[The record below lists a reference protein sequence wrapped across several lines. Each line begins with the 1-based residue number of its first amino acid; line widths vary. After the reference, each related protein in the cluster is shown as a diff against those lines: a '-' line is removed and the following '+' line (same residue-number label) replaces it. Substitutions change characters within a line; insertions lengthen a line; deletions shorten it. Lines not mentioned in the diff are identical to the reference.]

1 MKFMIL
7 LLLATLSASLMAE
20 VGQVRDSSLTNFDIV
35 IQPDP
40 DEVVVNPDAMRRA
53 VGGLANSGTNI
64 NRVQFQDY
72 GVSDPIHMSLHTMNV
87 RSAFASAVCP
97 FVNRANAAA
106 NTTKIQNY
114 CDYLS
119 GNLSACPGNG
129 STPQQKCQ
137 VDCVIKE
144 DHQQQIQADM
154 SELSADQKKQAC
166 VDRVN
171 NVIST
176 SPVKNLDPNQ
186 VRGGLMVAQ
195 VSVLNG
201 IKANM
206 ARRRA
211 RLEEGSGLGCSN
223 APQTYDCDNFAN
235 TAMENTS
242 ISTLASLFSTEYTTS
257 RTGFLGL
264 SAQKGCD
271 QCMESKYEAARTLMS
286 VESAGSY
293 DQALASLK
301 EQRVVELAARKANEA
316 ISNYLKFVERNDFM
330 ARFASDVQKES
341 CETLPSL
348 SSLPRS
354 CRLSSKILEKIK
366 SGYPNA
372 QGRSAQASIQD
383 ILSKSKDAMFNRKSS
398 CDGDYDFD
406 VFQRSR
412 LAQVGSGDLVT
423 SLWIDSVAEQKI
435 QSCQNHDTNCFV
447 RAMAETYTSKIRNVS
462 FEDARATLISHM
474 SMSPFFRTMMA
485 SKVGVLAFKDMGMV
499 SLNGVDSVD
508 QFFERNKA
516 KIWDA
521 AKEDR
526 QIACAAIDR
535 DLKLALCSTADNL
548 AENYTGEEIRT
559 ELATLINDSADARV
573 RPGLYLNLGV
583 SCSLLRDSEAHL
595 SNTTPRALSMTAAD
609 RSVAAIPLSQ
619 QSVAGF
625 ETPIDVF
632 SQIVNDTCAAR
643 APDALSLFPN
653 ANGGSLIQMGAGNAV
668 ICNQTNNPYWIRVP
682 NVPDCLSSPTFG
694 SGGGSSYFGNNLG
707 GIFSNL
713 GNGFNGNTNYYGSN
727 GSGSLSSFQ
736 FPTYDGMTDNQIVV
750 TGTRSANTPSNQ
762 TTEKLTQ
769 DLSTQGSSNPGQTN
783 TNGAGSLNDVT
794 LSKSADGTYQ
804 TNEMVSTTA
813 ATTFASM
820 SGAPNSLGQPV
831 PQMRGMTSNFTNSFQ
846 PQVQMPQ
853 QIEVANTVAG
863 ATVRREEA
871 LVRQESELLRRI
883 DSQGIENRELR
894 DAVTQLR
901 REMST
906 MASQNAQLLPTLQ
919 SMMKARGAKVEPVSE
934 EEQEE
939 ESAPAVAEV
948 VPTTTSPRAR
958 GRAPASVPS
967 SRNLERSGGQAQ
979 GGSEGV
985 ARTQGPANL
994 NGGQAGGVNIVQE
1007 ARGPQVIG
1015 GAAGAGANVTVN
1027 TGGARA
1033 GGGMERLVTR
1043 FTPSSSVTRQALTA
1057 PGSAVAEVGA
1067 EEKTQ
1072 LVMEFLDYVKDFP
1085 LYRNGAYLSQSNDT
1099 ITVDYGGREVVV
1111 RLDQIPD
1118 PQTRSLVQE
1127 RIITQ
1132 RMNLNQQ
1139 LRQARLTELRRLLAE
1154 ASDGL

>member
-1 MKFMIL
+1 MKFMFL

-20 VGQVRDSSLTNFDIV
+20 VGQIRDTSLTNFDLV

-40 DEVVVNPDAMRRA
+40 DEVVVTPDLLRRA
-53 VGGLANSGTNI
+53 ARGGANSASNV

-72 GVSDPIHMSLHTMNV
+72 GFSDSIQMPLHTMNV

-97 FVNRANAAA
+97 FVNPANAAA
-106 NTTKIQNY
+106 NATKIQNY

-119 GNLSACPGNG
+119 GNFSACPGNG

-137 VDCVIKE
+137 IDCVIKE

-171 NVIST
+171 NVISA

-211 RLEEGSGLGCSN
+211 RLEEGSGLNCANS
-223 APQTYDCDNFAN
+223 PQTYNCDNFAN

-271 QCMESKYEAARTLMS
+271 KCMESKYEAARTLMS

-316 ISNYLKFVERNDFM
+316 ISNYLKFAERNDFM

-372 QGRSAQASIQD
+372 QGGSAQASIQD

-398 CDGDYDFD
+398 TCDGDYDFD
-406 VFQRSR
+406 DFQRAR
-412 LAQVGSGDLVT
+412 LAQVGSGDIVT

-435 QSCQNHDTNCFV
+435 QNCQNHDTNCFV

-499 SLNGVDSVD
+499 RLNGVDSVD
-508 QFFERNKA
+508 QFFERNKV

-535 DLKLALCSTADNL
+535 DLRLALCSTADNL

-559 ELATLINDSADARV
+559 ELATLINDNAEARV

-595 SNTTPRALSMTAAD
+595 SNTTPKALSMTAAD

-625 ETPIDVF
+625 ETPVDVF
-632 SQIVNDTCAAR
+632 SQIANDICGAAP
-643 APDALSLFPN
+643 PDALSLFPQS
-653 ANGGSLIQMGAGNAV
+653 GGV
-668 ICNQTNNPYWIRVP
+668 NQTQISISSLGVCNDMSKSYTIRV
-682 NVPDCLSSPTFG
+682 VGLPDCLGSTSDGSIYPNSLIWNLAGRSSVGNIFG
-694 SGGGSSYFGNNLG
+694 SF
-707 GIFSNL
+707 

-794 LSKSADGTYQ
+794 LGKSADGTYQ

-820 SGAPNSLGQPV
+820 SGTPNSFIQPA
-831 PQMRGMTSNFTNSFQ
+831 PQMRGMTSNFTNTFQ

-871 LVRQESELLRRI
+871 LVRQESELLRRV
-883 DSQGIENRELR
+883 DSQSLENRELR
-894 DAVTQLR
+894 EAVTQLR

-939 ESAPAVAEV
+939 ESGPVVSEVAAP
-948 VPTTTSPRAR
+948 TSR
-958 GRAPASVPS
+958 
-967 SRNLERSGGQAQ
+967 
-979 GGSEGV
+979 
-985 ARTQGPANL
+985 
-994 NGGQAGGVNIVQE
+994 
-1007 ARGPQVIG
+1007 
-1015 GAAGAGANVTVN
+1015 
-1027 TGGARA
+1027 
-1033 GGGMERLVTR
+1033 
-1043 FTPSSSVTRQALTA
+1043 
-1057 PGSAVAEVGA
+1057 
-1067 EEKTQ
+1067 
-1072 LVMEFLDYVKDFP
+1072 
-1085 LYRNGAYLSQSNDT
+1085 
-1099 ITVDYGGREVVV
+1099 
-1111 RLDQIPD
+1111 
-1118 PQTRSLVQE
+1118 
-1127 RIITQ
+1127 
-1132 RMNLNQQ
+1132 
-1139 LRQARLTELRRLLAE
+1139 
-1154 ASDGL
+1154 